1 MSVKIRINGRE
12 FTLDWSEFEKMN
24 TSHCVEIL
32 EIREN
37 GVVYA

>member
-24 TSHCVEIL
+24 ASFCVEIL